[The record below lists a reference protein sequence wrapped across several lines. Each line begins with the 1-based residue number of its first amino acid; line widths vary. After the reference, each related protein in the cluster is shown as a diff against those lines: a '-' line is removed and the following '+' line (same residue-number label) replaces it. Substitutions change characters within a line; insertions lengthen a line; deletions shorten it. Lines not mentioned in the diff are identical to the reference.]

1 MTNERIEERERET
14 SDSRTAL
21 RAVLPLAIDVI
32 APIAVYYVLHALGVD
47 SVIAL
52 AVGGVIPV
60 ARIVWNLR
68 RTGKTDPLAVF
79 VLIVILVSIPVGFIA
94 GSPRLLLAKDTFGA
108 FPMGLWIVISALRS
122 NPVLASSTRALLAHR
137 GAKSVAWDA
146 LMADSAP
153 FRAAVN
159 NVSMVW
165 GVGFLVQAAIR
176 LILIYTVP
184 VDVAV
189 WATVV
194 PLALM
199 LVTCIVVQQ
208 RWLNAARRM
217 IAARVTAAVG

>member
-1 MTNERIEERERET
+1 
-14 SDSRTAL
+14 
-21 RAVLPLAIDVI
+21 
-32 APIAVYYVLHALGVD
+32 
-47 SVIAL
+47 
-52 AVGGVIPV
+52 
-60 ARIVWNLR
+60 
-68 RTGKTDPLAVF
+68 
-79 VLIVILVSIPVGFIA
+79 
-94 GSPRLLLAKDTFGA
+94 
-108 FPMGLWIVISALRS
+108 
-122 NPVLASSTRALLAHR
+122 
-137 GAKSVAWDA
+137 
-146 LMADSAP
+146 MADSAP